1 MVSLSTKCLLH
12 LCYTLFDDFLD
23 SSSLFKLVQVSLP
36 ALEVIAEALKRNLG
50 DCTWNTAKI
59 SSELR
64 RLVNDDVQELSK
76 CAYGQ

>member
-1 MVSLSTKCLLH
+1 MFVTLMLH
-12 LCYTLFDDFLD
+12 FVGRLPRQ
-23 SSSLFKLVQVSLP
+23 FKLVQVSLP